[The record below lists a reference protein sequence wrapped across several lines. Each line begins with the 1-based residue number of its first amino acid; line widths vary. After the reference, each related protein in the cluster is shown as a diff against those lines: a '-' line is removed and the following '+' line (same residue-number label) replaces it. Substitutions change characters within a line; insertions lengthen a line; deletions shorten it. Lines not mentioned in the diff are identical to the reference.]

1 MTSEVSS
8 ATSLSTLSP
17 VSAAAAAAALGSPQ
31 STSNATAVE
40 AGLRD
45 APGPSSSSSGWS
57 STEPND
63 VAVHGAPSG
72 GPARHSSTTAA
83 QHTAEHEAA
92 QHHEE
97 TRGEAQP
104 DNVAFWEQQA
114 LRLDWAQPAGTSG
127 GKPWHTAH
135 RRVPADA
142 AARKGPEITWFEG
155 GKLNVAFNCVD
166 RHVAKGHGDK
176 VALHFEG
183 EPGDRRAITYAELQ
197 CEVSKAANALQA
209 LGITKGDRVVIYLPV
224 IPETVIIT
232 LAVARIGAIHSL
244 VFGGF
249 SAEALKFRVED
260 TGARLLVTT
269 DGQFRRGVAV
279 PVKDNADAAVAGDNA
294 IEHVLV
300 INRTT
305 APEDLAAVPMTEGR
319 DVWWH
324 DAVGSAAEVHEPE
337 AFDAETPLFIM
348 YTSGTTGKPKGLV
361 HTSGGYLT
369 QASWSFEHLF
379 SNPDPA
385 LRDQD
390 VHWCTADL
398 AWVTAHTYEIY
409 GPLSNGVTQ
418 VIFEG
423 TPNTPHPGRHFEII
437 ERYGVTQYYTAPTLV
452 RSLMGWFPDGVPGSY
467 DLSSIRMLGTVGEA
481 VNPEA
486 WRWLRQNVGAGTA
499 PVVDTWWQSETGAT
513 ILSPAPTDTEFK
525 PGCAA
530 RPLPGVSTRI
540 VDDAGNTVPPGVQGF
555 IVVDT
560 PGPAIARTVW
570 GNPRRYYDSYWS
582 QYVEQGWFLAG
593 DGAKYDADGDIWILG
608 RVDDTLNVS
617 GHLLST
623 IEIESALVSHPD
635 VVEAGVCPV
644 ADPKTGHAIVAF
656 VVLKRGLSLPNRP
669 LPSQA
674 RAGNPAVVGPGSI
687 AEELRN
693 HVAKAIGP
701 IAKPRDV
708 VVVPDVPKTRSGK
721 IMRRLLTQLFEGTA
735 LGDTTSLQN
744 EPAIAGIQDVLR
756 ERTLV
761 KENS

>member
-1 MTSEVSS
+1 M
-8 ATSLSTLSP
+8 
-17 VSAAAAAAALGSPQ
+17 
-31 STSNATAVE
+31 
-40 AGLRD
+40 
-45 APGPSSSSSGWS
+45 
-57 STEPND
+57 
-63 VAVHGAPSG
+63 HGAVLGERARQRGFDGSG
-72 GPARHSSTTAA
+72 FDGSGFDGSGFDESGSAV
-83 QHTAEHEAA
+83 
-92 QHHEE
+92 
-97 TRGEAQP
+97 G
-104 DNVAFWEQQA
+104 FWEEQA
-114 LRLDWAQPAGTSG
+114 RRLHWAA
-127 GKPWHTAH
+127 PWHTAYSWTPTD
-135 RRVPADA
+135 VEA
-142 AARKGPEITWFEG
+142 AQGPDIKWFDG
-155 GKLNVAFNCVD
+155 GKLNVAYNCVD
-166 RHVAKGHGDK
+166 RHVLAGRGDK
-176 VALHFEG
+176 VALYFEG

-197 CEVSKAANALQA
+197 SEVSKAANALLE
-209 LGITKGDRVVIYLPV
+209 LGINKGDRVVIYLPV

-249 SAEALKFRVED
+249 SAEALRFRVED
-260 TGARLLVTT
+260 TQAKLLVTT
-269 DGQFRRGVAV
+269 DGQYRRGVAV
-279 PVKDNADAAVAGDNA
+279 PVKANADAAVSGDNA
-294 IEHVLV
+294 IERVLV

-305 APEDLAAVPMTEGR
+305 PAEDLHTVTMQEGR

-324 DAVGSAAEVHEPE
+324 DVVHTASDVHEPK

-369 QASWSFEHLF
+369 QASWSFEYLF
-379 SNPDPA
+379 SNPDPE
-385 LRDQD
+385 LRDSD

-437 ERYGVTQYYTAPTLV
+437 ERYKVTQYYTAPTLV
-452 RSLMGWFPDGVPGSY
+452 RSLMSWFPDGVPDSY
-467 DLSSIRMLGTVGEA
+467 DFSSIRLLGTVGEA

-486 WRWLRQNVGAGTA
+486 WRWLRDNIGGGTA

-513 ILSPAPTDTEFK
+513 IMSPAPTDTEFK

-530 RPLPGVSTRI
+530 RPLPGVSTRV
-540 VDDAGNTVPPGVQGF
+540 VDETGALSAPGVQGF
-555 IVVDT
+555 IVVDR

-570 GNPRRYYDSYWS
+570 GNPRRYFDSYWS
-582 QYVEQGWFLAG
+582 QYAEQGWFLAG

-644 ADPKTGHAIVAF
+644 ADPTTGHAVVAF
-656 VVLKRGLSLPNRP
+656 VVLRGDASGDASSESAAHVANT
-669 LPSQA
+669 
-674 RAGNPAVVGPGSI
+674 
-687 AEELRN
+687 LRN
-693 HVAKAIGP
+693 HVAKEIGP

-708 VVVPDVPKTRSGK
+708 VVVADVPKTRSGK
-721 IMRRLLTQLFEGTA
+721 IMRRLLTQLFEGSA

-756 ERTLV
+756 ERALV

>member
-1 MTSEVSS
+1 M
-8 ATSLSTLSP
+8 
-17 VSAAAAAAALGSPQ
+17 
-31 STSNATAVE
+31 
-40 AGLRD
+40 
-45 APGPSSSSSGWS
+45 
-57 STEPND
+57 
-63 VAVHGAPSG
+63 
-72 GPARHSSTTAA
+72 
-83 QHTAEHEAA
+83 
-92 QHHEE
+92 
-97 TRGEAQP
+97 
-104 DNVAFWEQQA
+104 
-114 LRLDWAQPAGTSG
+114 
-127 GKPWHTAH
+127 
-135 RRVPADA
+135 
-142 AARKGPEITWFEG
+142 
-155 GKLNVAFNCVD
+155 
-166 RHVAKGHGDK
+166 
-176 VALHFEG
+176 
-183 EPGDRRAITYAELQ
+183 
-197 CEVSKAANALQA
+197 
-209 LGITKGDRVVIYLPV
+209 VIYLPV

-249 SAEALKFRVED
+249 SAEALQFRVED
-260 TGARLLVTT
+260 TQAKLLVTT
-269 DGQFRRGVAV
+269 DGQFRRGRRRAGQGQCRCRRRRRQRDRAR
-279 PVKDNADAAVAGDNA
+279 PGHQPHHPAGDLDT
-294 IEHVLV
+294 V
-300 INRTT
+300 T
-305 APEDLAAVPMTEGR
+305 MTGGR

-324 DAVGSAAEVHEPE
+324 DVVGQASDVHEPE

-385 LRDQD
+385 LRDQRRPL
-390 VHWCTADL
+390 VHRRPRLGHRPHLRDL
-398 AWVTAHTYEIY
+398 RPA
-409 GPLSNGVTQ
+409 LQ
-418 VIFEG
+418 RR
-423 TPNTPHPGRHFEII
+423 HPGDLRGHA
-437 ERYGVTQYYTAPTLV
+437 RTPRTRAGTSRSSNATSVTQYYTAPTLV
-452 RSLMGWFPDGVPGSY
+452 RSLMGWFPDGVPDSY
-467 DLSSIRMLGTVGEA
+467 DLSSIRLLGTVGEA

-486 WRWLRQNVGAGTA
+486 WRWLRDNIGGGTA

-530 RPLPGVSTRI
+530 RPLPGVEHADRGRGRQPFRPASR
-540 VDDAGNTVPPGVQGF
+540 ASSWWTV
-555 IVVDT
+555 

-570 GNPRRYYDSYWS
+570 GNPRRYFDSYWS
-582 QYVEQGWFLAG
+582 QYAEQGWFLAG

-644 ADPKTGHAIVAF
+644 ADPTTGHAVVAF
-656 VVLKRGLSLPNRP
+656 VVLRSDASGDASSESAAHVANT
-669 LPSQA
+669 
-674 RAGNPAVVGPGSI
+674 
-687 AEELRN
+687 LRN
-693 HVAKAIGP
+693 HVAKEIGP

-756 ERTLV
+756 RAGP
-761 KENS
+761 K

>member
-1 MTSEVSS
+1 
-8 ATSLSTLSP
+8 
-17 VSAAAAAAALGSPQ
+17 
-31 STSNATAVE
+31 
-40 AGLRD
+40 
-45 APGPSSSSSGWS
+45 
-57 STEPND
+57 
-63 VAVHGAPSG
+63 
-72 GPARHSSTTAA
+72 
-83 QHTAEHEAA
+83 
-92 QHHEE
+92 
-97 TRGEAQP
+97 
-104 DNVAFWEQQA
+104 
-114 LRLDWAQPAGTSG
+114 
-127 GKPWHTAH
+127 
-135 RRVPADA
+135 
-142 AARKGPEITWFEG
+142 
-155 GKLNVAFNCVD
+155 
-166 RHVAKGHGDK
+166 
-176 VALHFEG
+176 
-183 EPGDRRAITYAELQ
+183 
-197 CEVSKAANALQA
+197 
-209 LGITKGDRVVIYLPV
+209 
-224 IPETVIIT
+224 
-232 LAVARIGAIHSL
+232 
-244 VFGGF
+244 
-249 SAEALKFRVED
+249 
-260 TGARLLVTT
+260 
-269 DGQFRRGVAV
+269 
-279 PVKDNADAAVAGDNA
+279 
-294 IEHVLV
+294 
-300 INRTT
+300 
-305 APEDLAAVPMTEGR
+305 
-319 DVWWH
+319 
-324 DAVGSAAEVHEPE
+324 
-337 AFDAETPLFIM
+337 M

-452 RSLMGWFPDGVPGSY
+452 RSLMGWFPDGVPASY
-467 DLSSIRMLGTVGEA
+467 DLSSHPAARHRRRG
-481 VNPEA
+481 
-486 WRWLRQNVGAGTA
+486 RQPRGLALVPRATSA
-499 PVVDTWWQSETGAT
+499 PAPPRSWTPGGSPKPGAT
-513 ILSPAPTDTEFK
+513 ILSPAPTDSEFK

-530 RPLPGVSTRI
+530 RPLPGVGTRI
-540 VDDAGNTVPPGVQGF
+540 VDDAGNTVPAGIQGF
-555 IVVDT
+555 IVVDA

-570 GNPRRYYDSYWS
+570 GNPQRYFDSYWR
-582 QYVEQGWFLAG
+582 QYAEQGWFLAG
-593 DGAKYDADGDIWILG
+593 DGAKYDDDGDIWILG

-656 VVLKRGLSLPNRP
+656 VVPTRS

-674 RAGNPAVVGPGSI
+674 RAGNPAGVGPNSF

-744 EPAIAGIQDVLR
+744 EPAIADIQHVLR
-756 ERTLV
+756 ERTAATAATPRPSPPRS
-761 KENS
+761 KGTP

>member
-1 MTSEVSS
+1 M
-8 ATSLSTLSP
+8 
-17 VSAAAAAAALGSPQ
+17 
-31 STSNATAVE
+31 
-40 AGLRD
+40 
-45 APGPSSSSSGWS
+45 
-57 STEPND
+57 
-63 VAVHGAPSG
+63 HGAATG
-72 GPARHSSTTAA
+72 GPARHSSTTPS
-83 QHTAEHEAA
+83 TAPLKG
-92 QHHEE
+92 
-97 TRGEAQP
+97 TP
-104 DNVAFWEQQA
+104 VKDTVAFWETQA
-114 LRLDWAQPAGTSG
+114 LRLTWETTPKSAGTNG

-135 RRVPADA
+135 RRVPADLEA
-142 AARKGPEITWFEG
+142 GTGPDITWFEG
-155 GKLNVAFNCVD
+155 GKLNVAYNCVD
-166 RHVAKGHGDK
+166 RHVAAGRGDK

-183 EPGDRRAITYAELQ
+183 EPGDRRDVTYAELQ
-197 CEVSKAANALQA
+197 REVSRAANALLD

-232 LAVARIGAIHSL
+232 LAVARIGAVHSL

-260 TGARLLVTT
+260 TRAKLLVTT
-269 DGQFRRGVAV
+269 DGQFRRGEAV

-300 INRTT
+300 VNRTT
-305 APEDLAAVPMTEGR
+305 PADQLADVPMTEGR

-324 DAVGSAAEVHEPE
+324 DAVGRASDVHEPE

-379 SNPDPA
+379 SNPDPE

-452 RSLMGWFPDGVPGSY
+452 RSLMGWFPDGVPDTY

-486 WRWLRQNVGAGTA
+486 WRWLRRNVGAGTS

-540 VDDAGNTVPPGVQGF
+540 VDDAGNAVPPGVQGF

-570 GNPRRYYDSYWS
+570 GNPQRYFDSYWRK
-582 QYVEQGWFLAG
+582 YAEQGWFLAG

-644 ADPKTGHAIVAF
+644 ADPKTGHAVVAF
-656 VVLKRGLSLPNRP
+656 VVLKGGVSGELAAEL
-669 LPSQA
+669 
-674 RAGNPAVVGPGSI
+674 I
-687 AEELRN
+687 IEELRN
-693 HVAKAIGP
+693 HVAKEIGP

-744 EPAIAGIQDVLR
+744 EPAIAEIQDALR
-756 ERTLV
+756 DYAAAVPASPLNGQ
-761 KENS
+761 K